1 MFLRIAS
8 SVSLAALLFVSS
20 ADIALAAS
28 RYWVGGGEAA
38 VRNQWENT
46 ANWAATSG
54 GAGGETIPVAADLV
68 IFDKLSGGV
77 NAQIR
82 SNITI
87 TGLELNSAWT
97 GSLLQ
102 GTGSIAIGTSGM
114 TVGSGRFIGGNAA
127 VANSGSYTQTGGVV
141 TGLMNTFSLSGSLS
155 ITKGAGSVYS
165 TFTNTG
171 TLIFNGNADQNFTV
185 GANVTKTFKNLTL
198 NNVGGGTSDDIVT
211 NVNGELFLSGALT
224 ITSGNLD
231 LSTNDMALV
240 TDRGITLADSANASL
255 TTDSNVTA
263 SGTILVNDAATLTVT
278 AGTWTLNDDSDQ
290 AVDLDGQALFNLTLN
305 NVGGGTSDDVTIA
318 GGPLLL
324 SGALTVTLGNLDMTS
339 NSLALITERG
349 ITLADAAQATFTTN
363 SNVTAS
369 GTILVNDAA
378 TLTVTA
384 GTWTLND
391 DSDQTVDFDGQS
403 LYNLTINNT
412 GGGTSDDVV
421 VAADSQILLSGALI
435 VTLGNLD
442 LTTNTE
448 TLVVDRG
455 ITLADAAQ
463 ATLTTNSN
471 IFASGTIL
479 VNDAATLTVTAGTLT
494 LNDIGDQAVDLD
506 GQAVFNLT
514 VNNAGGGTDDDIVF
528 AGGPLLVSGALVV
541 TLGGLDM
548 TTNSLTLITER
559 GITLADAAQATFTTN
574 SNVTASGTIL
584 VNDAATLTVT
594 AGTWT
599 LNDDSDQAV
608 DLDGQSLYNLTVNN
622 TGGGTSDDVTIAGGT
637 LSALNDL
644 TVTLGNL
651 DLTTNSLALDVDNDV
666 SIAAAAQAALTVGAM
681 NVGGDFT
688 LNTGGVFTQSSGT
701 ATFDGTSQTL
711 SGAIT
716 FDTLVKDPSSD
727 DTIYFSDAGLI
738 TVSNEITMFGGASS
752 TLSIRSTTSGT
763 RWRLNAPANQ
773 NVAGVDVKDSA
784 VVNAENSMNCKAR
797 CVDSGNN
804 LNWVLFATATTTTAS
819 DGSTGGV
826 SGSGGGGR
834 RSGGGGGGGG
844 TTATTKAKTPVPAKN
859 PPATSYRA
867 QGGPTSALAE
877 ALIRLRDR
885 LEVRINK
892 RIAVN
897 PSVAPF
903 LNRLLERLDA
913 RIAARIKKG

>member
-1 MFLRIAS
+1 MHFHDAQHRTIAFNYPFPEIFMRPSKAIFLRMTS
-8 SVSLAALLFVSS
+8 SVSLAVLLFVSS

-82 SNITI
+82 SNVQVK
-87 TGLELNSAWT
+87 GLELNSAWT

-102 GTGSIAIGTSGM
+102 GTGSIAIGTSGWR
-114 TVGSGRFIGGNAA
+114 VGSGRFIGGNAV
-127 VANSGSYTQTGGVV
+127 VANSGSYTQTGGIVS
-141 TGLMNTFSLSGSLS
+141 GLMNTFSLSGSLS
-155 ITKGAGSVYS
+155 ITKGASSVYS

-185 GANVTKTFKNLTL
+185 GANVTKTFKNLTIK
-198 NNVGGGTSDDIVT
+198 NVGAGTSDDIVT
-211 NVNGELFLSGALT
+211 NVNGGLFLSGALV
-224 ITSGNLD
+224 ITQGNLD

-240 TDRGITLADSANASL
+240 TDRGITLADSSDASL

-290 AVDLDGQALFNLTLN
+290 AVDFDGQAVFNLTVN
-305 NVGGGTSDDVTIA
+305 NAGGGTDDDIVFA
-318 GGPLLL
+318 GGPLLV
-324 SGALTVTLGNLDMTS
+324 SGALVVTLGGLDMTT

-403 LYNLTINNT
+403 LYNLT
-412 GGGTSDDVV
+412 
-421 VAADSQILLSGALI
+421 
-435 VTLGNLD
+435 
-442 LTTNTE
+442 
-448 TLVVDRG
+448 
-455 ITLADAAQ
+455 
-463 ATLTTNSN
+463 
-471 IFASGTIL
+471 
-479 VNDAATLTVTAGTLT
+479 
-494 LNDIGDQAVDLD
+494 
-506 GQAVFNLT
+506 
-514 VNNAGGGTDDDIVF
+514 
-528 AGGPLLVSGALVV
+528 
-541 TLGGLDM
+541 
-548 TTNSLTLITER
+548 
-559 GITLADAAQATFTTN
+559 
-574 SNVTASGTIL
+574 
-584 VNDAATLTVT
+584 
-594 AGTWT
+594 
-599 LNDDSDQAV
+599 
-608 DLDGQSLYNLTVNN
+608 VNN

-637 LSALNDL
+637 LAVSNDL
-644 TVTLGNL
+644 VVTLGNL
-651 DLTTNSLALDVDNDV
+651 DLVTNALALDVNDDV
-666 SIAAAAQAALTVGAM
+666 TIAGTAQATL
-681 NVGGDFT
+681 VGGTMNIAGDLT
-688 LNTGGVFTQSSGT
+688 LNTNGSFSQGTGT

-711 SGAIT
+711 SGALIFLNFAKDT
-716 FDTLVKDPSSD
+716 ATSDTLTFSTSD
-727 DTIYFSDAGLI
+727 VI
-738 TVSNEITMFGGASS
+738 TVSSSITLLGSAGS
-752 TLSIRSTTSGT
+752 TLSIRSSASGT
-763 RWRLNAPANQ
+763 RWNLHAPATQ
-773 NVAGVDVKDSA
+773 TVAGVDVKDSR
-784 VVNAENSMNCKAR
+784 VVNSSNSMICKAR

-804 LNWVLFATATTTTAS
+804 LNWVLFATETTTTTS

-834 RSGGGGGGGG
+834 RGG
-844 TTATTKAKTPVPAKN
+844 ATVATPAATGSVPAAK
-859 PPATSYRA
+859 PPAASYRA
-867 QGGPTSALAE
+867 QGGPTSGVAE
-877 ALIRLRDR
+877 ALTRLRDR
-885 LEVRINK
+885 LAVRINK
-892 RIAVN
+892 RIAAN

-913 RIAARIKKG
+913 RIASKLKKG

>member
-349 ITLADAAQATFTTN
+349 I
-363 SNVTAS
+363 
-369 GTILVNDAA
+369 
-378 TLTVTA
+378 
-384 GTWTLND
+384 
-391 DSDQTVDFDGQS
+391 
-403 LYNLTINNT
+403 
-412 GGGTSDDVV
+412 
-421 VAADSQILLSGALI
+421 LLPMPPRQPS
-435 VTLGNLD
+435 
-442 LTTNTE
+442 
-448 TLVVDRG
+448 
-455 ITLADAAQ
+455 
-463 ATLTTNSN
+463 
-471 IFASGTIL
+471 
-479 VNDAATLTVTAGTLT
+479 
-494 LNDIGDQAVDLD
+494 
-506 GQAVFNLT
+506 
-514 VNNAGGGTDDDIVF
+514 
-528 AGGPLLVSGALVV
+528 PP
-541 TLGGLDM
+541 
-548 TTNSLTLITER
+548 
-559 GITLADAAQATFTTN
+559 
-574 SNVTASGTIL
+574 
-584 VNDAATLTVT
+584 
-594 AGTWT
+594 
-599 LNDDSDQAV
+599 
-608 DLDGQSLYNLTVNN
+608 
-622 TGGGTSDDVTIAGGT
+622 
-637 LSALNDL
+637 
-644 TVTLGNL
+644 
-651 DLTTNSLALDVDNDV
+651 
-666 SIAAAAQAALTVGAM
+666 
-681 NVGGDFT
+681 
-688 LNTGGVFTQSSGT
+688 T
-701 ATFDGTSQTL
+701 ATSR
-711 SGAIT
+711 
-716 FDTLVKDPSSD
+716 P
-727 DTIYFSDAGLI
+727 
-738 TVSNEITMFGGASS
+738 
-752 TLSIRSTTSGT
+752 
-763 RWRLNAPANQ
+763 
-773 NVAGVDVKDSA
+773 
-784 VVNAENSMNCKAR
+784 
-797 CVDSGNN
+797 
-804 LNWVLFATATTTTAS
+804 
-819 DGSTGGV
+819 
-826 SGSGGGGR
+826 
-834 RSGGGGGGGG
+834 
-844 TTATTKAKTPVPAKN
+844 PVPF
-859 PPATSYRA
+859 S
-867 QGGPTSALAE
+867 
-877 ALIRLRDR
+877 
-885 LEVRINK
+885 
-892 RIAVN
+892 
-897 PSVAPF
+897 
-903 LNRLLERLDA
+903 
-913 RIAARIKKG
+913 